1 VKTVQELANGQ
12 TISTTIAGGAT
23 ESAALELLGQIPT
36 HLHIPSGF
44 EGTTITFKAS
54 PDGTNYYVVYEW
66 DDSDASAL
74 PMTVAAGRTYQLPT
88 ALWGLRYLKIVA
100 GTEQTGAITLYVDVL

>member
-1 VKTVQELANGQ
+1 MGTQSLLSAQ
-12 TISTTIAGGAT
+12 RISRG
-23 ESAALELLGQIPT
+23 S
-36 HLHIPSGF
+36 
-44 EGTTITFKAS
+44 AS